1 MARKKCCMCKKYL
14 QVDERVISKKL
25 LGMDTNKLF
34 CIECLAEYL
43 GCTVDDLNVKI
54 QDLKD
59 QGCRCFIEEAAIML
73 EENMW

>member
-1 MARKKCCMCKKYL
+1 MCKKYL

-59 QGCRCFIEEAAIML
+59 QGCRCFIEEAANML
-73 EENMW
+73 EENMC